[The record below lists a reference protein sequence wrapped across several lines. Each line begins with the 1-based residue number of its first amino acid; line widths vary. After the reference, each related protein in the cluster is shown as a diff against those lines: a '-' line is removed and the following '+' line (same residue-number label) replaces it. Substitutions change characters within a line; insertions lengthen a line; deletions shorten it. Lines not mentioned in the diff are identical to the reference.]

1 MEKNPLQ
8 RTAARTRDQTK
19 LKHSQNMCLVY
30 MKLFLDITIG
40 FEVLEFSPNFST
52 EPYNFTYSKRRR
64 KNTVNSHFVKFIDN
78 QRKNLFPIFYI
89 LIIKRFYYQ
98 IYIL

>member
-19 LKHSQNMCLVY
+19 LKLSQSMCLVY

-40 FEVLEFSPNFST
+40 FEVFEFSPKFST
-52 EPYNFTYSKRRR
+52 EPYSR
-64 KNTVNSHFVKFIDN
+64 KLPANGPKYES
-78 QRKNLFPIFYI
+78 
-89 LIIKRFYYQ
+89 
-98 IYIL
+98 